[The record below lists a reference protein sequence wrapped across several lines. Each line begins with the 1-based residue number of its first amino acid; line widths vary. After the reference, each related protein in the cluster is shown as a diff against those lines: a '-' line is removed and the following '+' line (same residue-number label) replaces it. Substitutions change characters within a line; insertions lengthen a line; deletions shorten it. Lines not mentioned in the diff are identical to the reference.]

1 MSPEN
6 TVTGEIALPSTEIS
20 TDQQANHPVD
30 ERRMR
35 RRVLKLAAPVIGE
48 NLLQTMLG
56 IVDTI
61 LVAGLGIV
69 ALAGVGASLQV
80 IFVLLA
86 ALSALSV
93 GASVLVAHAVG
104 AGNLAEA
111 GRMARQAIVWSVLIA
126 IPITLIGLPLTPAL
140 IGLFGLDA
148 ATAGVAADYLSVNL
162 GAVAPLALMLLVSG
176 VLRGAGDA
184 RTPMLVTL
192 LANVINVALSY
203 GLIYGVLGFPELG
216 AVGSAWGTFF
226 SRLVGAIILVAIL
239 LRGHNGVRAWG
250 GSWRPEVPAVRDV
263 LRIGLPAALEE
274 VLVISA
280 FAVLT
285 PIVAVLGTAALA
297 AHRVAIN
304 IISLSFL
311 PGIGF
316 GLAATALVGNALG
329 AGRADEAR
337 AITRIAARWALIW
350 MGGLGLVFLIFAEPL
365 MRIFGDDPELIR
377 SGAEAVRI
385 VALVQI
391 LWALTFVY
399 GGALRGTGDTRTPL
413 IITSAMMWL
422 AVLLGFLGMRFITP
436 ALYVVWGAFLI
447 TGPIEAWLFHRAWRR
462 ALPEEAAH
470 HRQQA
475 LSVSADSADER
486 NANSARAVDA
496 LAADDTREEAVQAP
510 GDTRQGPVQAPGG
523 TPQEDV

>member
-1 MSPEN
+1 MSTN
-6 TVTGEIALPSTEIS
+6 LTTATDLPTPLAAE
-20 TDQQANHPVD
+20 QPVD
-30 ERRMR
+30 ERQMR
-35 RRVLKLAAPVIGE
+35 RRVMKLAAPVIGE

-61 LVAGLGIV
+61 LVAGLGVV

-80 IFVLLA
+80 IFVILA

-93 GASVLVAHAVG
+93 GASVLVSQAVG

-111 GRMARQAIVWSVLIA
+111 GRLARQAIIWSILVSVPL
-126 IPITLIGLPLTPAL
+126 TLIGLPLTPAL
-140 IGLFGLDA
+140 VGLFGLEP
-148 ATAGVAADYLSVNL
+148 ATALVAADYLSVSI
-162 GAVAPLALMLLVSG
+162 GAIVTLTLMLLASG

-192 LANVINVALSY
+192 LANVVNIALSY
-203 GLIYGVLGFPELG
+203 ALIFGVAGFPELG
-216 AVGSAWGTFF
+216 AVGSAWGTLF
-226 SRLVGAIILVAIL
+226 SRLLGAIILVAIL
-239 LRGHNGVRAWG
+239 LRGRNGVRAWG
-250 GSWRPEVPAVRDV
+250 GSWRPELRAMRDV

-311 PGIGF
+311 PGLGF
-316 GLAATALVGNALG
+316 GLAATALVGNAIG
-329 AGRADEAR
+329 AGRPAEAR
-337 AITRIAARWALIW
+337 MITRIAVRWALIW
-350 MGGLGLVFLIFAEPL
+350 MGALGLIFLIFAEPL
-365 MRIFGDDPELIR
+365 VRIFGDNPELIK

-385 VALVQI
+385 VALAQI
-391 LWALTFVY
+391 LWSLTFVY

-422 AVLLGFLGMRFITP
+422 AVLLGVIGMQIFPP
-436 ALYVVWGAFLI
+436 ALYVVWGAFLV
-447 TGPIEAWLFHRAWRR
+447 TGPLEAWLFHRAWRR
-462 ALPEEAAH
+462 ALPDAPPPRTVEPIAAPASMAGEPV
-470 HRQQA
+470 RVLPDQPA
-475 LSVSADSADER
+475 
-486 NANSARAVDA
+486 ARAVEPI
-496 LAADDTREEAVQAP
+496 AAPASMAGEPIND
-510 GDTRQGPVQAPGG
+510 
-523 TPQEDV
+523 

>member
-1 MSPEN
+1 
-6 TVTGEIALPSTEIS
+6 
-20 TDQQANHPVD
+20 
-30 ERRMR
+30 MR
-35 RRVLKLAAPVIGE
+35 RRVMKLAAPVIGE
-48 NLLQTMLG
+48 NLLQTLLG

-61 LVAGLGIV
+61 LVAGLGVV

-80 IFVLLA
+80 IFVMLA

-93 GASVLVAHAVG
+93 GASVLVAQAVG

-111 GRMARQAIVWSVLIA
+111 GRMARQAIVWSILIA
-126 IPITLIGLPLTPAL
+126 VPITLIGLPLTPAL
-140 IGLFGLDA
+140 IALFGLEA
-148 ATAGVAADYLSVNL
+148 ETASVAADYLSVNM
-162 GAVAPLALMLLVSG
+162 GAVVTLTLMLLVSG

-184 RTPMLVTL
+184 RTPLLVTL
-192 LANVINVALSY
+192 LANVINVVLSY
-203 GLIYGVLGFPELG
+203 ALIYGTLGLPEMG

-226 SRLVGAIILVAIL
+226 SRLVGAIILVGIL
-239 LRGHNGVRAWG
+239 LRGRNGVRAWG
-250 GSWRPEVPAVRDV
+250 GSWRPEIPAVRAV

-274 VLVISA
+274 VLVIGA

-316 GLAATALVGNALG
+316 GLAATALVGNAIG
-329 AGRADEAR
+329 AGRSDEAR
-337 AITRIAARWALIW
+337 MITRIAARWALIW

-365 MRIFGDDPELIR
+365 VRLFGNDPDLIS
-377 SGAEAVRI
+377 SGAAAVRI
-385 VALVQI
+385 VALAQI

-413 IITSAMMWL
+413 IITSAMMWF
-422 AVLLGFLGMRFITP
+422 AVLLGFIGLQVFPP
-436 ALYVVWGAFLI
+436 ALYVIWGAFLI

-462 ALPEEAAH
+462 ALPEAP
-470 HRQQA
+470 QA
-475 LSVSADSADER
+475 RPVEPALVREKPDSLT
-486 NANSARAVDA
+486 V
-496 LAADDTREEAVQAP
+496 
-510 GDTRQGPVQAPGG
+510 
-523 TPQEDV
+523 